1 MSIKIYYYT
10 NRSDNMPTGLRERKK
25 LRTRLLI
32 IDEGRRLFEKK
43 GFEHTSIDDICD
55 LVDISKATF
64 YNYFPSKD
72 SLFISMY
79 EQDIDEIL
87 EVLEYGDTSPI
98 KQLKNVYETMLR
110 ISKGYKYMVGMSY
123 LLMSQ
128 KGEFEGTYNKFR
140 SAILNVLQSANT
152 NPSFSNEEIFTILN
166 GLYYSVVMNN
176 SEEQYEEAFFT
187 LFDKIIT
194 N

>member
-1 MSIKIYYYT
+1 
-10 NRSDNMPTGLRERKK
+10 MPTGLRERKK
-25 LRTRLLI
+25 QRTRFLI

-43 GFEHTSIDDICD
+43 GFEHTSIDSICD
-55 LVDISKATF
+55 VVDISKATF

-87 EVLEYGDTSPI
+87 EVLEYGETSPI
-98 KQLKNVYETMLR
+98 EQLKKVYETMLK

-140 SAILNVLQSANT
+140 SAILNVLQSDNT
-152 NPSFSNEEIFTILN
+152 NPNFTNEEIFTILN
-166 GLYYSVVMNN
+166 GLYYSVIMNN
-176 SEEQYEEAFFT
+176 SEEQYEDAFFT
-187 LFDKIIT
+187 LFDKIIA